1 MVMELGSGESK
12 IQFAS
17 QHHMPGPQVLA
28 LGHGKWPNPDERRH

>member
-1 MVMELGSGESK
+1 MVMDWGSGEVK

-28 LGHGKWPNPDERRH
+28 LGRGAWTSPDERFY